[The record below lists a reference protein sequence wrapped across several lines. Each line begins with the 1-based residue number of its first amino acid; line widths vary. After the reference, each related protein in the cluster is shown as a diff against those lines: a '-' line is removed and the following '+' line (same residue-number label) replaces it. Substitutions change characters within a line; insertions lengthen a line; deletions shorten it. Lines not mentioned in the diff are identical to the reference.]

1 MGPGWKHF
9 PFLERFVFS
18 HPILPWLKSASSELG
33 MDLTTLGCL
42 QLPCSSPALTQLP
55 LPAPLA
61 PRTPLTPSLKGVK
74 GFDSSGRNTSYTSRW
89 KMVTVCLF
97 PSFVFACLLM
107 RAELGGWERQQNRE
121 FSRPW
126 NQTVPKTGPGGR
138 IIFLIEGMGG
148 KEGSSFPFSPLPYSP
163 LSLNSTC
170 SLCGSMPQTQALDPS
185 LTHHGPPTPRTPHPI
200 YAWCSVWLAAFVQC
214 GGRERLGVCERGPG
228 RSPGRVGI
236 SRQREN

>member
-1 MGPGWKHF
+1 MTAHNIFQKCKPHDPVQARWMNVHASLQGGAVKVMGKRPKHF
-9 PFLERFVFS
+9 PFLERFVLS

-33 MDLTTLGCL
+33 MDLTTLGCP

-121 FSRPW
+121 FSCP
-126 NQTVPKTGPGGR
+126 
-138 IIFLIEGMGG
+138 
-148 KEGSSFPFSPLPYSP
+148 
-163 LSLNSTC
+163 
-170 SLCGSMPQTQALDPS
+170 
-185 LTHHGPPTPRTPHPI
+185 
-200 YAWCSVWLAAFVQC
+200 
-214 GGRERLGVCERGPG
+214 
-228 RSPGRVGI
+228 
-236 SRQREN
+236 